1 MKTTTLKEK
10 MMNVIKIIGTTLL
23 SISVVACASNT
34 ISDQNSKPDFIPKW
48 DIAPQVIYRIDDH
61 RFISLENYD
70 HCFGDTYFNNT
81 KENIRT
87 QLGRGGIELFRGR
100 LVIDDPTEKNLV
112 FASAFPGGCGSRG
125 CDAALIYSTDGGR
138 TFKSMYYMNHPDP
151 EKASENYSILV
162 AKDGFYV
169 AEKRSQT
176 TDSTYVIKYPLVPNI
191 DLDNPY
197 PEGVKGEGFALSKKS
212 LLPLRTP
219 SGQDRFTCDAS
230 IRPSNLPKEK

>member
-1 MKTTTLKEK
+1 MNAIKTSAAI
-10 MMNVIKIIGTTLL
+10 MFA
-23 SISVVACASNT
+23 ISVAGCAGNT
-34 ISDQNSKPDFIPKW
+34 ISEQNIQTGAIPQW
-48 DIAPQVIYRIDDH
+48 DVPTQVIYRIDEN
-61 RFISLENYD
+61 RYISMENYD
-70 HCFGDTYFNNT
+70 RCYGDSYYVDETAG
-81 KENIRT
+81 IRT
-87 QLGRGGIELFRGR
+87 RLWRGNLSRYLGRLI
-100 LVIDDPTEKNLV
+100 IADPTGMNIVVPDAPAE
-112 FASAFPGGCGSRG
+112 SCGDRG
-125 CDAALIYSTDGGR
+125 CNVYLSYSTDGGR
-138 TFKSMYYMNHPDP
+138 TFKDMKYMQSSYPT
-151 EKASENYSILV
+151 KASENYSILV

-212 LLPLRTP
+212 LPPLRTP

>member
-10 MMNVIKIIGTTLL
+10 MMHVIKIMGATLF
-23 SISVVACASNT
+23 SVGVAGCVTELPELAQRNYPPAKF
-34 ISDQNSKPDFIPKW
+34 DVP
-48 DIAPQVIYRIDDH
+48 PQVLYKIDDN
-61 RFISLENYD
+61 RFISLENYQQ
-70 HCFGDTYFNNT
+70 CFGDTYFNDT
-81 KENIRT
+81 KQGIRT
-87 QLGRGGIELFRGR
+87 ELGRGTIERYRGR
-100 LVIDDPTEKNLV
+100 LIIDDPTGMNIV
-112 FASAFPGGCGSRG
+112 IPSAPPAPCGSRG
-125 CDAALIYSTDGGR
+125 CNSSLIYSTDGGR
-138 TFKSMYYMNHPDP
+138 TFKGMVYMNSGIPS
-151 EKASENYSILV
+151 KASENYSILV

-212 LLPLRTP
+212 LPPLRTP